1 MELQPRGWF
10 NSLRFLVTRP
20 AFIWINGLTLGVLG
34 ALGWFARA
42 SGKTYRFSAL
52 FKDPYSGG
60 PFYQAFFTNF
70 SEVIWC
76 IALAICLFCFGLMR
90 SLDRRYDWFFL
101 ATAGVIAMLLLDDLQ
116 RISLVVKY
124 GLGIPKV
131 AMYGLY
137 MAVIAIY
144 TWLFRRRIARD
155 TPYPL
160 LLIMVGMFL
169 ISAMSDVFGNENRQ
183 PGRFALFEDGTKLVG
198 LMNLMLYCWLVG
210 QQEVKRLVARAG
222 GDR

>member
-1 MELQPRGWF
+1 MELQSRGWF

-42 SGKTYRFSAL
+42 SGKIYRFSAL

-76 IALAICLFCFGLMR
+76 ISLAICLFCFGLMK

-101 ATAGVIAMLLLDDLQ
+101 ATALVIAMLLLDDLQ
-116 RISLVVKY
+116 RISLVVRY
-124 GLGIPKV
+124 GLGVPKGL
-131 AMYGLY
+131 MYALY
-137 MAVIAIY
+137 TTVIAVY
-144 TWLFRRRIARD
+144 AWLFRRRIAKD

-160 LLIMVGMFL
+160 LLIMVGMFVV
-169 ISAMSDVFGNENRQ
+169 SAMSDVFGNAKQQ
-183 PGRFALFEDGTKLVG
+183 PGRFALFEDGTKLIG

-210 QQEVKRLVARAG
+210 QQEVKRLISKAA